1 MSENSCVKYLPV
13 SVFATVMGLMGV
25 TLAFERVGKIFHLN
39 VHSVYVLLLVIV
51 NIWFLFLTGTYL
63 LKFLKFP
70 EEVRKDFSH
79 PVKLNFIPTFSISL
93 ILFSIGYFEIS
104 KTVSLIYWISG
115 VVIHMLLLFYIINKW
130 FFHDFKINVKNP
142 AWFIPV
148 VGPIL
153 APISGA
159 AFSIEASWFF
169 YSIGIV
175 LWLPIFSIL
184 LYRVIFNDPLPPK
197 LLPTLFIMIAPPA
210 VGFISY
216 IKLSQQLDNF
226 SRVLFYFGVFVFVLL
241 LTFYGRFSRLPFFLS
256 WWAYT
261 FPMAA
266 FTISIVLYFHLTHFV
281 FFKYFALLAFMLTL
295 AVVLIVLVKSFKS
308 FLKGEICVEE

>member
-1 MSENSCVKYLPV
+1 MSENSCVKFLPV

-51 NIWFLFLTGTYL
+51 NIWFLFLSGTYL

-115 VVIHMLLLFYIINKW
+115 VIIHMLLLFYIINKW

-159 AFSIEASWFF
+159 AFSIEVSWFF

-226 SRVLFYFGVFVFVLL
+226 SRVLFWRFC
-241 LTFYGRFSRLPFFLS
+241 FYAPFNFLRKIFKTSIFS
-256 WWAYT
+256 
-261 FPMAA
+261 
-266 FTISIVLYFHLTHFV
+266 
-281 FFKYFALLAFMLTL
+281 
-295 AVVLIVLVKSFKS
+295 VLVGLYIPYGCIYHQYSAIFS
-308 FLKGEICVEE
+308 SDTFCVFQVFCATCIYAYAGSCAYCVG